1 MPVCKGCVTTVITK
15 SSKIFCIGHLE
26 GHIDKKVALLR
37 SEGFTDVQPMYAQ
50 KMTAD
55 EIKYTLN
62 GHPGCLFFVGGAM
75 EKAHGALMKDL
86 YAFLPVEAPTVAC
99 YVLTQSDFPSETG
112 SPPSAEE
119 VAAASC
125 SCIKKLVQEWEA
137 KG

>member
-50 KMTAD
+50 KLTPT
-55 EIKYTLN
+55 EIKSMLKE
-62 GHPGCLFFVGGAM
+62 HPGCLLFVGGAM
-75 EKAHGALMKDL
+75 EKEHGALMDVI
-86 YAFLPVEAPTVAC
+86 YAYLPVQAPTVAC
-99 YVLTQSDFPSETG
+99 YVLTPNDFPSEMD
-112 SPPSAEE
+112 SIPSAEE

-125 SCIKKLVQEWEA
+125 SCIKNLVQEWEA